1 MFVNCLIFLAGLLIY
16 AGYGLPG
23 FLYLLG
29 AVALTYGIGLLI
41 PKRKWLM
48 WVSISVLAH
57 YLLLLKLQPVTG
69 FTLLAPMG
77 VSYFSLRLIG
87 YMVDVYKGEYAP
99 ERNIFRFALNMT
111 YLPMLFLGPISPYQ
125 DAASA
130 LRDRKITWEGIG
142 DGLMRLL
149 WGAFKKLVI
158 AARLGA
164 VIGTISGDPAQ
175 YSGAYALLAM
185 LLFSVQL
192 YADFSGGMDM
202 VLGISRMLGVTLTE
216 NFRQP
221 YHSETVKEFWK
232 RWHISLGA
240 WLTKYV
246 YIPLGGKKKHKALNV
261 IVTFLVSGI
270 WHGIEY
276 LLWGLF
282 NGLLVLCGDHLKT
295 RWKFLN
301 RLLTTIFISF
311 LWAFFI
317 WPTAIQALQMT
328 FSAVI
333 PWNIGDLL
341 QNLSALGL
349 TVTDWIVLG
358 GSVMLLTLY
367 DFYAQPLKNLWIKLA
382 PWKKTALI
390 GTLGLLV
397 AVLGM
402 YGIGFNAEAFI
413 YSRF

>member
-1 MFVNCLIFLAGLLIY
+1 MVVNCLIFIAGLLIY

-29 AVALTYGIGLLI
+29 AVTLTYGISRLI
-41 PKRKWLM
+41 PKWKPIM
-48 WVSISVLAH
+48 WIGIGLNAL
-57 YLLLLKLQPVTG
+57 YLLLLKLQSLTG
-69 FTLLAPMG
+69 FELLAPMG

-87 YMVDVYKGEYAP
+87 YMADVYKGDIQP
-99 ERNIFRFALNMT
+99 EKNIFRFALNMT
-111 YLPMLFLGPISPYQ
+111 YLPMLFLGPISPYG
-125 DAASA
+125 DAAAA

-158 AARLGA
+158 AARLA
-164 VIGTISGDPAQ
+164 VVIGAISANPE
-175 YSGAYALLAM
+175 YNGAYALFAM

-202 VLGISRMLGVTLTE
+202 VLGVSRILGVSLME

-221 YHSETVKEFWK
+221 YMSQSVKEFWK

-261 IVTFLVSGI
+261 ILTFLVSGI

-282 NGLLVLCGDHLKT
+282 NGLFVLCGDKLKT
-295 RWKFLN
+295 KWKMVN
-301 RLLTTIFISF
+301 RLGTTLAISL

-317 WPTAIQALQMT
+317 WPTAGEALNMLLSVVT
-328 FSAVI
+328 TWNYGALI
-333 PWNIGDLL
+333 GNIG
-341 QNLSALGL
+341 ALGL
-349 TVTDWIVLG
+349 TLSDWIVLG
-358 GSVMLLTLY
+358 GATVLLTAY
-367 DFYAQPLKNLWIKLA
+367 DFYAQPLKTLWINLA
-382 PWKKTALI
+382 PWKKTALM
-390 GTLGLLV
+390 GALGLLV

-402 YGIGFNAEAFI
+402 YGIGFNAGAFI